1 MNLAMRENPS
11 WIPQGGMST
20 TTRLAALREQI
31 QSACHLQGLTL
42 MAAEKSS
49 WWGRVNPTPPNQTTE
64 EITREAEEEMARAVG
79 FSRDA
84 DRAARK
90 RHRGQQ
96 DDS

>member
-1 MNLAMRENPS
+1 MVG
-11 WIPQGGMST
+11 QGE
-20 TTRLAALREQI
+20 A
-31 QSACHLQGLTL
+31 
-42 MAAEKSS
+42 
-49 WWGRVNPTPPNQTTE
+49 PPPPNQTTE